1 MGSRLRIKNLRDE
14 FTNSEEKIADYI
26 IEYTD
31 EVYHMTS
38 EELAK
43 ATKTSPASVIR
54 FSKKLGYEG
63 FQELKIAIAK
73 DSIDGEDGSSDKSN
87 EEITTHDDVKEII
100 EKISSENMKAIRE
113 TASLLDEK
121 AIDRA
126 TSILSR
132 ARSINIFGVGSSLL
146 VGEEFRNKLIRI
158 NMPVTLHLDPYLQL
172 VSASNMDFDDVAI
185 GISHSGR
192 TSETYKLLKAAK
204 KAGARTISI
213 TKYGENPISDL
224 ADISLYTTEV
234 ERELRMGAMASRV
247 AQLTVVDILFVNLI
261 KRNHDKLVDIIALN
275 SEIVDEMKIK
285 K

>member
-14 FTNSEEKIADYI
+14 FTKSEEKIADYI

-43 ATKTSPASVIR
+43 ATKTSPASIIR

-63 FQELKIAIAK
+63 FQEFKIAIAK
-73 DSIDGEDGSSDKSN
+73 DSIDNGAVEDDKSM
-87 EEITTHDDVKEII
+87 EEITTHDDVREII
-100 EKISSENMKAIRE
+100 EKISSENIKAIRE
-113 TASLLDEK
+113 TATLLDERR
-121 AIDRA
+121 IDRA
-126 TSILSR
+126 TDILSK
-132 ARSINIFGVGSSLL
+132 AKNINIFGVGSSIL

-172 VSASNMDFDDVAI
+172 ISASNMDIGEVAI

-192 TSETYKLLKAAK
+192 TSETYKLLKMAK

-213 TKYGENPISDL
+213 TKYGDNPISDL

-247 AQLTVVDILFVNLI
+247 AQLTVIDILFVNLI
-261 KRNHDKLVDIIALN
+261 KRNHNKITDVIAKN
-275 SEIVDEMKIK
+275 CEIVDDLKIK

>member
-26 IEYTD
+26 IEYSD

-63 FQELKIAIAK
+63 FQELKIAIAQ
-73 DSIDGEDGSSDKSN
+73 DSIDSEDGEQDKSS

-100 EKISSENMKAIRE
+100 EKICLENIKAIKE

-121 AIDRA
+121 SLDKA
-126 TSILSR
+126 TNILSK
-132 ARSINIFGVGSSLL
+132 AKNINIFGVGSSFL

-158 NMPVTLHLDPYLQL
+158 NMPVNLYKDSYLQL
-172 VSASNMDFDDVAI
+172 VSASNMGIDDVAL

-192 TSETYKLLKAAK
+192 TEETYNLLKAAK
-204 KAGARTISI
+204 KSGARIISI
-213 TKYGENPISDL
+213 TKYGDNPISEL
-224 ADISLYTTEV
+224 ADISIYTTEV

-247 AQLTVVDILFVNLI
+247 AQLTVIDILFVNLI
-261 KRNHDKLVDIIALN
+261 KKNYEAFMDLIALN
-275 SEIVDEMKIK
+275 SEIIDDMRMKK
-285 K
+285 

>member
-26 IEYTD
+26 LEYTD

-73 DSIDGEDGSSDKSN
+73 DSIDNEDINGEKDS
-87 EEITTHDDVKEII
+87 EEITTQDDVKEII
-100 EKISSENMKAIRE
+100 EKISLENIKIIKE

-121 AIDRA
+121 SLDRA
-126 TSILSR
+126 TSILSK
-132 ARSINIFGVGSSLL
+132 AKNINIFGFGSSLI
-146 VGEEFRNKLIRI
+146 VGEELRNKLIQI
-158 NMPVTLHLDPYLQL
+158 NVPVTLHLDPYLQL
-172 VSASNMDFDDVAI
+172 ISASNMDIEDVAI

-192 TSETYKLLKAAK
+192 TERTYDLLREAK
-204 KAGARTISI
+204 KSGARTISI
-213 TKYGENPISDL
+213 TKYGENPISEL
-224 ADISLYTTEV
+224 ADINLFTTEV
-234 ERELRMGAMASRV
+234 EKELRMDTTASRI
-247 AQLTVVDILFVNLI
+247 AQLTVIDILFVNFVRRNHEKYSGIIAENSNIMNSLRI
-261 KRNHDKLVDIIALN
+261 KR
-275 SEIVDEMKIK
+275 
-285 K
+285 